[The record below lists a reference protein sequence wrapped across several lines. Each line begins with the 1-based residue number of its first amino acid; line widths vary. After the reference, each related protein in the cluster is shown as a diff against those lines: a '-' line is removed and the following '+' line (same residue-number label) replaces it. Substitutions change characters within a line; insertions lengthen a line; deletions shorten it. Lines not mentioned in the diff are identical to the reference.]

1 MRTSYINIKDVH
13 TTNLRTD
20 ASFHLSEGQEVQRF
34 IANSPYPLLPISKV
48 AKDIFIGN
56 RAKRVYVKKASHG
69 IPFLSSSDILRADL
83 NNLKLAST
91 KYTPD
96 IERMKLQKG
105 WTLISRSGTIGNC
118 AFANAKHAQKLA
130 SEDVI
135 RLWPNNILR
144 GGLVYAYLASK
155 YGHSLLTQG
164 TFGAVIQHI
173 EPAFVGSILIPSFP
187 ESFQKEVDDLI
198 QESARLREEAAD
210 MLSEAE
216 RLLKTSA
223 NLRDL
228 TPEDYDYFGP
238 RGAGREVSCFV
249 RKRKDITTTTFNAFN
264 LSERIKLCILDS
276 LKQCNTISFYDAIDE
291 NKLQSPSG
299 VEVNEVKEGFG
310 IMLINQSDIF
320 NQIIKGKYISKKKK
334 YTKDL
339 LKKGEILIAKIGTLG
354 ENETFCKCVYV
365 GEELEGQLVSSA
377 FYRMKPISGIPSGYL
392 YTWLS
397 SDYGFRLLR
406 SSQFGT
412 KQCYPNPAILY
423 KYPIPILSPDIMN
436 EIDQLVKEAHTK
448 RYEANENERKAI
460 RMVEEEIE
468 KWNK

>member
-1 MRTSYINIKDVH
+1 MR
-13 TTNLRTD
+13 
-20 ASFHLSEGQEVQRF
+20 AE
-34 IANSPYPLLPISKV
+34 
-48 AKDIFIGN
+48 
-56 RAKRVYVKKASHG
+56 
-69 IPFLSSSDILRADL
+69 L
-83 NNLKLAST
+83 NNLKLDTT
-91 KYTPD
+91 KYTTD

-264 LSERIKLCILDS
+264 LSERISKTRAAMTCTTRPLREVLLGGDTFSSCS
-276 LKQCNTISFYDAIDE
+276 V
-291 NKLQSPSG
+291 PSI
-299 VEVNEVKEGFG
+299 EVKPEHG
-310 IMLINQSDIF
+310 IMFINQKDIF
-320 NQIIKGKYISKKKK
+320 DNIIKGKWVSKRNVSLDK
-334 YTKDL
+334 
-339 LKKGEILIAKIGTLG
+339 
-354 ENETFCKCVYV
+354 
-365 GEELEGQLVSSA
+365 LV
-377 FYRMKPISGIPSGYL
+377 
-392 YTWLS
+392 
-397 SDYGFRLLR
+397 
-406 SSQFGT
+406 
-412 KQCYPNPAILY
+412 
-423 KYPIPILSPDIMN
+423 
-436 EIDQLVKEAHTK
+436 E
-448 RYEANENERKAI
+448 
-460 RMVEEEIE
+460 
-468 KWNK
+468 

>member
-13 TTNLRTD
+13 TSNLRTD

-130 SEDVI
+130 SEHVI
-135 RLWPNNILR
+135 RLCPNNILR

-198 QESARLREEAAD
+198 QESARLREEAA
-210 MLSEAE
+210 EALE
-216 RLLKTSA
+216 EAIAKLDTFFP
-223 NLRDL
+223 DL
-228 TPEDYDYFGP
+228 
-238 RGAGREVSCFV
+238 FV
-249 RKRKDITTTTFNAFN
+249 GKKIGIISSKDIFSSINKRMEGTFHISEGKDIDKFIKEHFEWKPLGDVCSSISRPDIFKRYYVKKGITFLGGADIFLATPDSNKK
-264 LSERIKLCILDS
+264 LSIAKTENINF
-276 LKQCNTISFYDAIDE
+276 LKI
-291 NKLQSPSG
+291 
-299 VEVNEVKEGFG
+299 KEGTILMPRSG
-310 IMLINQSDIF
+310 TIGNVAWAHAGHAHKLASEDVIRILPNDIF
-320 NQIIKGKYISKKKK
+320 MAGYIYAFLASKYGKSLIQRYIFGSVIQHIEPPH
-334 YTKDL
+334 
-339 LKKGEILIAKIGTLG
+339 LK
-354 ENETFCKCVYV
+354 
-365 GEELEGQLVSSA
+365 LV
-377 FYRMKPISGIPSGYL
+377 
-392 YTWLS
+392 
-397 SDYGFRLLR
+397 
-406 SSQFGT
+406 
-412 KQCYPNPAILY
+412 
-423 KYPIPILSPDIMN
+423 PIPIIDETTMNLIHEKIMIYSTSIGQAI
-436 EIDQLVKEAHTK
+436 EKEDC
-448 RYEANENERKAI
+448 AI
-460 RMVEEEIE
+460 HMVEEEIE